1 MAKTYERDLYPA
13 CPAYDW
19 SCPYLGKDGRCM
31 MFKEE
36 GCPPYDECDECYGL
50 EEEEEEEE

>member
-1 MAKTYERDLYPA
+1 MARIYDENMFPV
-13 CPAYDW
+13 CPVQDW

-36 GCPPYDECDECYGL
+36 NCLPYDECDAWYGL